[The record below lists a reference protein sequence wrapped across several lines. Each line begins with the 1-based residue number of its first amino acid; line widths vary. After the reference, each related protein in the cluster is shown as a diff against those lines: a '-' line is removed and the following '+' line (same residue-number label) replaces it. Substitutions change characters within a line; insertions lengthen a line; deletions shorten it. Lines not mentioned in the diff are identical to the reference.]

1 MTVKELIEQLF
12 KLDMTRRIGT
22 MSHTTE
28 GTLFQTP
35 IIEANY
41 IEDEKIKF
49 DIDNPCEVVYCIFGN
64 LNQ

>member
-1 MTVKELIEQLF
+1 MTVKELIERLS
-12 KLDMTRRIGT
+12 KLDQTKRIGT
-22 MSHTTE
+22 MAHMTE

-49 DIDNPCEVVYCIFGN
+49 DPKDYCDVVYCIYGN
-64 LNQ
+64 SNQ